1 VTTTARTSRSPARS
15 AIACTQD
22 EVISADIALR
32 WSGWSRVSSTTP
44 SLGRVTLRWLSD
56 MAGAYDE
63 GFARPECG
71 ARVNHA
77 RFTLSGAPFAPGPP
91 RAVGSSRPDG
101 KSHSVPAGFPC
112 HPRRGDRELTS
123 KEAVMA
129 ETWSG
134 EFYCVKCK
142 EKREA
147 EGEVRVN
154 DKGTRMAKAVC
165 PVCGTNLNR
174 ILGKA

>member
-1 VTTTARTSRSPARS
+1 MKRAHACRSVRNGRT
-15 AIACTQD
+15 D
-22 EVISADIALR
+22 VL
-32 WSGWSRVSSTTP
+32 
-44 SLGRVTLRWLSD
+44 
-56 MAGAYDE
+56 
-63 GFARPECG
+63 
-71 ARVNHA
+71 
-77 RFTLSGAPFAPGPP
+77 
-91 RAVGSSRPDG
+91 
-101 KSHSVPAGFPC
+101 
-112 HPRRGDRELTS
+112 PRRDPLTSPPTTHPTEANNS

-142 EKREA
+142 EKRQA
-147 EGEVRVN
+147 DGEVKVN

>member
-1 VTTTARTSRSPARS
+1 VAAVANDGPGGSSWIPAATT
-15 AIACTQD
+15 
-22 EVISADIALR
+22 
-32 WSGWSRVSSTTP
+32 STTI
-44 SLGRVTLRWLSD
+44 G
-56 MAGAYDE
+56 
-63 GFARPECG
+63 
-71 ARVNHA
+71 
-77 RFTLSGAPFAPGPP
+77 
-91 RAVGSSRPDG
+91 
-101 KSHSVPAGFPC
+101 
-112 HPRRGDRELTS
+112 

-174 ILGKA
+174 ILGRA

>member
-1 VTTTARTSRSPARS
+1 MRV
-15 AIACTQD
+15 
-22 EVISADIALR
+22 VG
-32 WSGWSRVSSTTP
+32 SGP
-44 SLGRVTLRWLSD
+44 FG
-56 MAGAYDE
+56 
-63 GFARPECG
+63 G
-71 ARVNHA
+71 ARC
-77 RFTLSGAPFAPGPP
+77 RTY
-91 RAVGSSRPDG
+91 DG
-101 KSHSVPAGFPC
+101 LPQLVPVATTESEP
-112 HPRRGDRELTS
+112 

-147 EGEVRVN
+147 EGEVKVN

-165 PVCGTNLNR
+165 PVCSTNLNR